1 MAKVIITLKIMPDSP
16 ETDLDKIKEQTKI
29 LITEFA
35 GEGEMKTEQEPIAFG
50 LKALKILFV
59 ADEAKGSTDE
69 LETKI
74 NLIEG
79 VSSVETTDVRRAIG

>member
-16 ETDLDKIKEQTKI
+16 ETDLDKIEEQTKI

-35 GEGEMKTEQEPIAFG
+35 GKGEMKTEQEPIAFG

>member
-1 MAKVIITLKIMPDSP
+1 MPDSP
-16 ETDLDKIKEQTKI
+16 ETDLDKIEEQTKI